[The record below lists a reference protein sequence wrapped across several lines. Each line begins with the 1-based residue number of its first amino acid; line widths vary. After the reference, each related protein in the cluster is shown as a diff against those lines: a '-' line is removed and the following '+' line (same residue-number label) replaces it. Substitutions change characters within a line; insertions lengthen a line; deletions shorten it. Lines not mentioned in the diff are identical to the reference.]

1 MAINLEELYGKL
13 YPRYGVKLCTKS
25 CFEKSINWI
34 HILEDI
40 EFVSMLKGGELILN
54 SGYKSEE
61 WLKKYIGLLNLANAG
76 GLIIALRAGQTFT
89 EEVIDYCNRIEFP
102 LFSATWK
109 TSYMDII
116 HLISSL
122 LLKHEHREANKITAL
137 KNAIHHPQNAET
149 YQGYFYDISLSKN
162 PEYFITILGPKTC
175 GSDTGGISADKLE
188 KSLRHAI
195 SGGIIYKEKET
206 LVILAASCKKHEIRQ
221 QFLEIREKN
230 SDICAGI
237 GLPVHH
243 TCDIHHSYHTACTA
257 YRLAKTGLGNCLDY
271 DGLGIYKLLSDVK
284 DPSVYPAFV
293 DETLGAL
300 FRYDEENQTDYAG
313 ILKTYFENEC
323 SGIRTAEMLYFHKN
337 TMTGKLNKIKEILGY
352 DISKNEYRTRI
363 MMAFYI
369 LNMGKEY
376 FT

>member
-1 MAINLEELYGKL
+1 
-13 YPRYGVKLCTKS
+13 
-25 CFEKSINWI
+25 
-34 HILEDI
+34 
-40 EFVSMLKGGELILN
+40 MLKGGELILN

-137 KNAIHHPQNAET
+137 KNAIHHPQNTET

-221 QFLEIREKN
+221 QFLEIREKTAIYVQALVSPYIIHATYTILIILHARHTGWQKPVSGTVWITMGSASTN
-230 SDICAGI
+230 SCQMSKT
-237 GLPVHH
+237 LPSILHLWMKLWVHFFG
-243 TCDIHHSYHTACTA
+243 TM
-257 YRLAKTGLGNCLDY
+257 K
-271 DGLGIYKLLSDVK
+271 K
-284 DPSVYPAFV
+284 
-293 DETLGAL
+293 
-300 FRYDEENQTDYAG
+300 
-313 ILKTYFENEC
+313 
-323 SGIRTAEMLYFHKN
+323 IRPIMP
-337 TMTGKLNKIKEILGY
+337 GY
-352 DISKNEYRTRI
+352 
-363 MMAFYI
+363 
-369 LNMGKEY
+369 
-376 FT
+376 

>member
-221 QFLEIREKN
+221 QFLEIREKTAIYVQALVSPYIIHATYTILIILHARHTGWQKPVSGTVWITMGSASTN
-230 SDICAGI
+230 SCQMSKT
-237 GLPVHH
+237 LPSILHLWMKLWVHFFG
-243 TCDIHHSYHTACTA
+243 TM
-257 YRLAKTGLGNCLDY
+257 K
-271 DGLGIYKLLSDVK
+271 K
-284 DPSVYPAFV
+284 
-293 DETLGAL
+293 
-300 FRYDEENQTDYAG
+300 
-313 ILKTYFENEC
+313 
-323 SGIRTAEMLYFHKN
+323 IRPIMP
-337 TMTGKLNKIKEILGY
+337 GY
-352 DISKNEYRTRI
+352 
-363 MMAFYI
+363 
-369 LNMGKEY
+369 
-376 FT
+376 